1 MSRPGWERNY
11 RNLERKGCDSG
22 RAEGKV
28 ERSEVVLYYS
38 VNYIDYMK
46 LFV

>member
-11 RNLERKGCDSG
+11 RDLKRKGCDSG

-28 ERSEVVLYYS
+28 EGSEIMFY
-38 VNYIDYMK
+38 DP
-46 LFV
+46 